1 MGFRKDAYATVWEV
15 TPVSETMTK
24 VRLSTSKKNKQTDQ
38 YETDFSGFVAFVGAA
53 AAKNAAHLAEKDRI
67 KLGDVD
73 VTTKYDKEKKITYT
87 NFTAFNF
94 EQQNSGGNTSVDMND
109 VAEAKV
115 EDIISDGA
123 IPF

>member
-73 VTTKYDKEKKITYT
+73 VTTKYDKEKKTTYT

-94 EQQNSGGNTSVDMND
+94 EQQNSGGNTSIDMND

>member
-24 VRLSTSKKNKQTDQ
+24 VRLSTSRKNKQTDQ
-38 YETDFSGFVAFVGAA
+38 YETDFSGFAAFVGAT
-53 AAKNAAHLAEKDRI
+53 AAKNAAHLSEKDRI

-73 VTTKYDKEKKITYT
+73 VTTKYDKEKKIQYT
-87 NFTAFNF
+87 NFTVFSF
-94 EQQNSGGNTSVDMND
+94 ENQGGGASND
-109 VAEAKV
+109 IEAQIENKI
-115 EDIISDGA
+115 EDVISDGA

>member
-94 EQQNSGGNTSVDMND
+94 EQQNSGGNTSIDMND

>member
-87 NFTAFNF
+87 NFTAFSF
-94 EQQNSGGNTSVDMND
+94 EQQNIGGNTSTDMSD

>member
-15 TPVSETMTK
+15 TPVSETMTN
-24 VRLSTSKKNKQTDQ
+24 VRLSTSKKNRQTDQ

>member
-24 VRLSTSKKNKQTDQ
+24 VRLSTSKKNRQTDQ

>member
-24 VRLSTSKKNKQTDQ
+24 VRLSISKKNKQTDQ

-53 AAKNAAHLAEKDRI
+53 NAKNAAHLSEKERI

-73 VTTKYDKEKKITYT
+73 VTTKYDKDKKITYT
-87 NFTAFNF
+87 NFTTFSF
-94 EQQNSGGNTSVDMND
+94 ESQTSN
-109 VAEAKV
+109 ASP
-115 EDIISDGA
+115 DIESVIENKIEETISDGA

>member
-1 MGFRKDAYATVWEV
+1 MGFRRDAYATVWEV

-24 VRLSTSKKNKQTDQ
+24 VRLSTSKKNRQTDQ